1 MPMIQAQILVLLE
14 KHHVYG
20 MSHRHSGEGQ
30 DGEIEDGDEACRYAC
45 AAMGCP
51 FCQSPKLRTPSHQGC
66 HLIRYNRV

>member
-30 DGEIEDGDEACRYAC
+30 DGEIEDGDEACRYAPC
-45 AAMGCP
+45 RHGVPVLSITKAAHSFAPGL
-51 FCQSPKLRTPSHQGC
+51 SPHPL
-66 HLIRYNRV
+66 